1 MGWNMNEFTIGA
13 MGLTAAAALVL
24 GIAGVKIVLN
34 RETRGRG
41 VLMIVA
47 AVVLALNV
55 AIWTI

>member
-1 MGWNMNEFTIGA
+1 MGQNMNEFTLGA
-13 MGLTAAAALVL
+13 MGLTATAAIVL
-24 GIAGVKIVLN
+24 GIAGVKVALN

-41 VLMIVA
+41 VLMVIA